1 MDATRFHRLIQ
12 RLDELNSQDPHTLV
26 LEGVAHP
33 TELLYARQV
42 TRWVERLDPNASEAL
57 RIAARGQHV
66 CRWMIPRDRYA
77 HNRQGYL
84 QWRETLK
91 AFHMQKVA
99 ELMREAAYTDTE
111 IEHVQRLMSK
121 RHLMADPEAQTLEDA
136 LCLAF
141 LETQFSEFRHKTP
154 DDKMREILRKTWQK
168 MSARARA
175 AAGNL
180 ALGEE
185 ERRFLEHTLSTP
197 SSDCNEPQT
206 PLQ

>member
-1 MDATRFHRLIQ
+1 MDAARFHRLIQ
-12 RLDELNSQDPHTLV
+12 RLDQLNSQDPHTL
-26 LEGVAHP
+26 LIEGVAHP
-33 TELLYARQV
+33 TELFYARQV

-66 CRWMIPRDRYA
+66 CRWTIPRDRYA
-77 HNRQGYL
+77 RTRQGYL

-99 ELMREAAYTDTE
+99 ELMREGGYSEAE
-111 IEHVQRLMSK
+111 IEPVQRLMSK
-121 RHLMADPEAQTLEDA
+121 RHLATDPEAQTLEDA

-154 DDKMREILRKTWQK
+154 DDKMREILRKTWRK

-175 AAGNL
+175 AAGGL
-180 ALGEE
+180 ALDQE
-185 ERRFLEHTLSTP
+185 ERRFLQHTFSTP
-197 SSDCNEPQT
+197 SSDCNGPPT

>member
-1 MDATRFHRLIQ
+1 MDTARFHRLIQ
-12 RLDELNSQDPHTLV
+12 RLDQLNSEDPHTLV
-26 LEGVAHP
+26 IEGVAHP
-33 TELLYARQV
+33 TELFYARQV

-77 HNRQGYL
+77 RTRQGYL

-99 ELMREAAYTDTE
+99 ELMREVGYPEAE
-111 IEHVQRLMSK
+111 IEPVQRLMSK
-121 RHLMADPEAQTLEDA
+121 RHLATDPEAQTLEDA

-175 AAGNL
+175 SAGDL
-180 ALGEE
+180 ALGED
-185 ERRFLEHTLSTP
+185 ERRFLQQTLSTP